1 MKIEIVTDLI
11 WCSNHNMLLILKKI
25 RCVTFFL
32 KKMWVLC
39 KVGDKKI
46 SCLHLHVMEEK
57 NSPAELVIR
66 KIKSCSQK
74 KDKNWGKKRKN
85 GAFEP

>member
-1 MKIEIVTDLI
+1 
-11 WCSNHNMLLILKKI
+11 
-25 RCVTFFL
+25 
-32 KKMWVLC
+32 MWVLC

-74 KDKNWGKKRKN
+74 KDKNWGKKREN

>member
-1 MKIEIVTDLI
+1 
-11 WCSNHNMLLILKKI
+11 MLHILKKI

-74 KDKNWGKKRKN
+74 KDKNWGKKREN

>member
-1 MKIEIVTDLI
+1 
-11 WCSNHNMLLILKKI
+11 
-25 RCVTFFL
+25 
-32 KKMWVLC
+32 MWVLC
-39 KVGDKKI
+39 MVGDKKI

-74 KDKNWGKKRKN
+74 KKDKNWDKKREN
-85 GAFEP
+85 GGFEP